1 METSQ
6 NRSSILKHIVPPLY
20 RWMEDTIFQGIC
32 DKSEVVWKTCWG
44 KHCEIGEHIG
54 NLKFPRP
61 NFPHHCN
68 KRPFIRYLTHG
79 TSVGAV
85 FTTATQLCITF
96 LPLYNILFSTLDVFA
111 MTIHV
116 ASFSLKGS
124 SSCNRDNNG
133 ACTEPIKHVYR
144 STLHCQLYPQL
155 WDGNRPLVSKT
166 KMNEWLSTHEIGK
179 HVLAVSGGTIL
190 LGSFRG
196 GENK

>member
-1 METSQ
+1 METGQSTIHTKYSLKKKPPLQPPTNPQIWGHSHLSYKLDEVPPKVFILYIFWRHANLIGPITQRNETMETSQ

-61 NFPHHCN
+61 SFPHHRN

-79 TSVGAV
+79 TSVGAA

-96 LPLYNILFSTLDVFA
+96 LPLYNNTFFHSGCICYD
-111 MTIHV
+111 HPR
-116 ASFSLKGS
+116 SFLLPQRLK
-124 SSCNRDNNG
+124 
-133 ACTEPIKHVYR
+133 
-144 STLHCQLYPQL
+144 
-155 WDGNRPLVSKT
+155 
-166 KMNEWLSTHEIGK
+166 
-179 HVLAVSGGTIL
+179 L
-190 LGSFRG
+190 L
-196 GENK
+196 